1 MEEATKQKAGRKVL
15 LDRSLVLEFVRVT
28 EAAAVNCAHW
38 IGKGEKNKAD
48 GAAVEAMRRM
58 FDTIPISG
66 TVVIGEGE
74 MDEAPMLYIGEKVGK
89 GGVEVDIAVDP
100 LEGTN
105 LTAKNM
111 GGAIAVMAVAEHG
124 GLLHAPDMYMDKIAV
139 GPGAKGAI
147 DITLPPEENMRN
159 VARALGKDIDD
170 LNVVLLDRERH
181 QYIVDAVRKVG
192 ARCKFISDGDV
203 SPVLAT
209 SFGNGD
215 IDMMMGKGGAPEGV
229 IAAAAIKCMGGDM
242 QGRLA
247 PETEEEVRRVH
258 EMGIEDVE
266 KVLFLDDLV
275 SGEDVFFV
283 ATGVTR
289 GEILNGVRFL
299 PDYAVTHSVVMRHVT
314 GTIRFIEAY
323 HDYENKPGYIKLR

>member
-1 MEEATKQKAGRKVL
+1 M
-15 LDRSLVLEFVRVT
+15 DRSLVIELARVT
-28 EAAAVNCAHW
+28 EAAAINCAHW
-38 IGKGEKNKAD
+38 IGKGEKNLAD
-48 GAAVEAMRRM
+48 GAAVEAMRNM
-58 FDTIPISG
+58 FDTVAISG

-111 GGAIAVMAVAEHG
+111 NGAIAVMAVAKKG
-124 GLLHAPDMYMDKIAV
+124 GLLHAPDMYMDKIVV
-139 GPGAKGAI
+139 GPKAKGAI
-147 DITLPPEENMRN
+147 DINLSPEENMRN
-159 VARALGKDIDD
+159 VAKALGKDVSE
-170 LNVVLLDRERH
+170 LNIVMLERERH
-181 QYIVDAVRKVG
+181 QYIVDAARKLG

-203 SPVLAT
+203 SPVIAT
-209 SFGNGD
+209 SFGTEG

-242 QGRLA
+242 QGRLV

-258 EMGIEDVE
+258 EMGIADVN
-266 KVLFLDDLV
+266 KVLTLDDLV
-275 SGEDVFFV
+275 STDDVYFV
-283 ATGVTR
+283 ATGVTN
-289 GEILNGVRFL
+289 GDMLKGVRFTEK
-299 PDYAVTHSVVMRHVT
+299 YAVTHTVVMRGVT

-323 HDYENKPGYIKLR
+323 HDYDRKPAYIKLK

>member
-1 MEEATKQKAGRKVL
+1 M
-15 LDRSLVLEFVRVT
+15 DRSLVIELARVT
-28 EAAAVNCAHW
+28 EAAAINCAHW
-38 IGKGEKNKAD
+38 IGKGEKNLAD
-48 GAAVEAMRRM
+48 GAAVEAMRNM
-58 FDTIPISG
+58 FDTVAISG

-111 GGAIAVMAVAEHG
+111 NGAIAVMAVAKKG
-124 GLLHAPDMYMDKIAV
+124 GLLHAPDMYMDKIVV
-139 GPGAKGAI
+139 GPKAKGAI
-147 DITLPPEENMRN
+147 DINLSPEENMRN
-159 VARALGKDIDD
+159 VAKALGKDVSE
-170 LNVVLLDRERH
+170 LNIVMLERERH
-181 QYIVDAVRKVG
+181 QYIVDAARKLG

-203 SPVLAT
+203 SPVIAT
-209 SFGNGD
+209 SFGTEG

-242 QGRLA
+242 QGRLV

-258 EMGIEDVE
+258 EMGIADVN
-266 KVLFLDDLV
+266 KVLTLDDLV
-275 SGEDVFFV
+275 STDDVYFV
-283 ATGVTR
+283 ATGVTN
-289 GEILNGVRFL
+289 GDMLKGVRFTEK
-299 PDYAVTHSVVMRHVT
+299 YAVTHTVVMRGVT

-323 HDYENKPGYIKLR
+323 HDYDRKPDYIKLK